1 MTGHNPLFGDFAH
14 PSDIRENY
22 QKSIHNNPGVPS
34 SFEKSRLIEKL
45 RRELPVTFT
54 RQYVCERL
62 GGLISRKTLSNLD
75 AMNKGPASK
84 MNFGRRVSYDRDDFL
99 RWLETRLED
108 K

>member
-22 QKSIHNNPGVPS
+22 HKSAYDSSRPQS

-54 RQYVCERL
+54 RQYICERL

-84 MNFGRRVSYDRDDFL
+84 TNFGRRVSYERDDFL

-108 K
+108 N